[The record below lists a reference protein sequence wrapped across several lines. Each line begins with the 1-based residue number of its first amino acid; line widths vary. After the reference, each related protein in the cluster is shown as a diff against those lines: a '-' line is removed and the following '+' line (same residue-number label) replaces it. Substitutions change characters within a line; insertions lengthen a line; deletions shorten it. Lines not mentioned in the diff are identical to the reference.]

1 MDDLNEMAR
10 LHSAGATVR
19 HVSPFD
25 KLPTYKND
33 KDLTGHFIKKWAVP
47 YYMEIA
53 SYDNSKWVDAIK
65 EIKSEITTD
74 ICLSLLGDFNWRTRL
89 VGSYFAAVKDY
100 RELIDIIGT
109 HLLKSEVCCVGHIY
123 TLTLAYFND
132 ENCVQFINRYL
143 DYYLTKPSLY
153 FDQKYV
159 MEAVLY
165 LDRENKTDYFSGHLD
180 NWKTLHKER
189 YTIEKSQALEVAK
202 ILEQKAG
209 ITASDEYLKDIQSR
223 EVKEEIFSTEYFD
236 EQIAILRELNQYSR

>member
-25 KLPTYKND
+25 SLLTYKND
-33 KDLTGHFIKKWAVP
+33 KDLTADFIKKWAVP

-53 SYDNSKWVDAIK
+53 SYSNSKWADTIK
-65 EIKSEITTD
+65 EINDEITVG

-123 TLTLAYFND
+123 ALTLAFFND
-132 ENCVQFINRYL
+132 ENCIRYLNKYL

-153 FDQKYV
+153 FDQKFV

-165 LDRENKTDYFSGHLD
+165 LDKQNKTDFFSKHLD
-180 NWKTLHKER
+180 SWNKLHEER
-189 YTIEKSQALEVAK
+189 KKSEEYQTRELAK
-202 ILEQKAG
+202 LYPELK
-209 ITASDEYLKDIQSR
+209 TASNSNNKNPSEK
-223 EVKEEIFSTEYFD
+223 FSTNFFY
-236 EQIAILRELNQYSR
+236 EQIVILRDLNQYSR